1 MKSIVLL
8 PYCPLPADCGSKMEM
23 WKHLDLLRSMGE
35 CTLVSAATR
44 PVGMG
49 WTASAKNEVERRG
62 YAVQL
67 REKLFPKRNWKQLAG
82 LAYGAFC
89 KGLRL
94 ERAFGHANPYHRYAF
109 PPNFLLECSQ
119 QADLTI
125 INYSYWAGLPTH
137 CPKVIIV
144 HDLLSQ
150 MMWGSTRCEIEDL
163 RTADLVVVI
172 SKDEE
177 IQLRRRG
184 LKNILWSP
192 PLAEPSD
199 FPMTSL
205 VGITGSAN
213 RFNQEGLRWLSRA
226 ATPEDIPVKI
236 YGALAQFAQWPT
248 ADKVGKYNDSHKP
261 YRDCGVF
268 LLPTALGMG
277 VQIKTVEAL
286 AAGRA
291 IVART
296 GAMRGLPSGE
306 GAWIEVETPEAM
318 WEQAALFSCHAELR
332 EEQGAKARAYYQEHL
347 DTQKILSQL
356 RAAYSALVRD

>member
-1 MKSIVLL
+1 MKSIVLI
-8 PYCPLPADCGSKMEM
+8 PYCPFPADSGGKVEM

-49 WTASAKNEVERRG
+49 WTASAKSEVERRG
-62 YAVQL
+62 YTIQL
-67 REKLFPKRNWKQLAG
+67 REKLFPKQNWKQLFG
-82 LAYGAFC
+82 FAYGAFC
-89 KGLRL
+89 KGLGL
-94 ERAFGHANPYHRYAF
+94 EQAFGHSNPYHRHAF
-109 PPNFLLECSQ
+109 PPEILLECSR
-119 QADLTI
+119 QADLAI
-125 INYSYWAGLPTH
+125 INYSYWAKLPTH

-144 HDLLSQ
+144 HDLLSN
-150 MMWGSTRCEIEDL
+150 MMWGGTRCEIEDL
-163 RTADLVVVI
+163 RRADLIVVI

-184 LKNILWSP
+184 LQNILWSP

-199 FPMTSL
+199 FPLTST

-213 RFNQEGLRWLSRA
+213 RFNQEGIRWLSRA
-226 ATPEDIPVKI
+226 AIPQDIPVKI

-248 ADKVGKYNDSHKP
+248 VDKVGKYNDAHKP
-261 YRDCGVF
+261 YQDCGVF

-296 GAMRGLPSGE
+296 GAMRGLPPGD
-306 GAWIEVETPEAM
+306 GAWIEVKTPKAM
-318 WEQAALFSCHAELR
+318 WEQAALFSYHADLR
-332 EEQGAKARAYYQEHL
+332 EEQGGKARAYYQKHL
-347 DTQKILSQL
+347 DSRKILSDL
-356 RAAYSALVRD
+356 RTPYTSLV